1 MWSFYTLAE
10 DSVKTQTAICIN
22 ICEVHRTWL
31 IRLLAQGQRPP
42 VNTLWVGKCHFCSW
56 FRTLSSWK
64 PHLLG
69 YALTHTQARMHT
81 HTQLYAYIHNLEKF
95 WLSVEAVGQ
104 RDILWAF
111 ILFRTFELF
120 IISIRSKLGKW
131 MWAIPGRQN
140 ASHRSLEP
148 PACDRTC

>member
-69 YALTHTQARMHT
+69 YALTHTQACMHT
-81 HTQLYAYIHNLEKF
+81 HTIVCIYTQLRKILAVRRSCRAKRYSLSLYTFPYF
-95 WLSVEAVGQ
+95 WVVYNQ
-104 RDILWAF
+104 HKVQ
-111 ILFRTFELF
+111 
-120 IISIRSKLGKW
+120 IRKVNVSNSW
-131 MWAIPGRQN
+131 ETECFSQIPGTP
-140 ASHRSLEP
+140 SMW
-148 PACDRTC
+148 